1 MNKIKKFFLNLWY
14 GLPFGLKAAGD
25 EIMGGGE
32 ADQAGT
38 TINQQV
44 TDKRVAKHLIKGE
57 VTQEV
62 EELRYRTYKVAGEAE
77 NYDYLGNGVAVK
89 TDKKNIPLERSKYK
103 FSQENKMIC
112 NSVLEEISHIDD
124 YGDERY
130 TFEMTYDGL
139 VRFKLEQF
147 TTSVDVLINTKENIV
162 KTTLHFEKQPNPYN
176 AKSMP
181 FINEL
186 KKLFESE
193 KSEYFLKRNE
203 IASSLQTF
211 SFSTYKANG
220 ERDFVTYSFV
230 NGVKFDKME
239 ETDTEYMIT
248 YDWDGFVRLPL
259 NLESKYYSKTMD
271 EKYKNKERKE
281 VAPEMVNTERKRY
294 CSICGKEMS
303 TYDADILEASG
314 QPVICKECME
324 KVLKNAVK

>member
-1 MNKIKKFFLNLWY
+1 MNKIKKFLLNVWY
-14 GLPFGLKAAGD
+14 GLPFGLKAAD
-25 EIMGGGE
+25 TEIMGNKS
-32 ADQAGT
+32 ADDGGT
-38 TINQQV
+38 TIQQEV
-44 TDKRVAKHLIKGE
+44 SDQRVAKHLLKGE

-77 NYDYLGNGVAVK
+77 KYDYLGNGVAVK
-89 TDKKNIPLERSKYK
+89 SDKNDIPLEKSKYK

-112 NSVLEEISHIDD
+112 NSVLEEIGHIND

-147 TTSVDVLINTKENIV
+147 TTSVDVLIDTKQKIV
-162 KTTLHFEKQPNPYN
+162 KTILHFEKQPNPYN

-186 KKLFESE
+186 KKLFESN
-193 KSEYFLKRNE
+193 KSEYFLSRNE

-211 SFSTYKANG
+211 SFATYKANG

-230 NGVKFDKME
+230 NGAKFDKME

-248 YDWDGFVRLPL
+248 YDWDSFIRLPL
-259 NLESKYYSKTMD
+259 NLEKKYYSKSMD
-271 EKYKNKERKE
+271 EKYKKNERKD
-281 VAPEMVNTERKRY
+281 VAPEMVNSERKRY
-294 CSICGKEMS
+294 CSVCGKEMS

-324 KVLKNAVK
+324 KVLKNAEN

>member
-1 MNKIKKFFLNLWY
+1 MNKIKKFLLNLWY

-25 EIMGGGE
+25 EIMGAGD

-38 TINQQV
+38 EINQEVSDQ
-44 TDKRVAKHLIKGE
+44 RVAKHLLKGE

-77 NYDYLGNGVAVK
+77 KYDYLGNGVAVK
-89 TDKKNIPLERSKYK
+89 NDKKNIPLEKTKYK
-103 FSQENKMIC
+103 FSQENKMVC

-124 YGDERY
+124 YGNERY

-147 TTSVDVLINTKENIV
+147 ATSVDVFINTKEKIAN
-162 KTTLHFEKQPNPYN
+162 TTLHFEKQPNPYN

-186 KKLFESE
+186 KKLFESN
-193 KSEYFLKRNE
+193 KSEYFLSKNE
-203 IASSLQTF
+203 IASSLQTL

-220 ERDFVTYSFV
+220 ENDFVNYGFID
-230 NGVKFDKME
+230 GAKFDKIE

-248 YDWDGFVRLPL
+248 YSWSGFVRVPL
-259 NLESKYYSKTMD
+259 NLEEKYYSKTMD
-271 EKYKNKERKE
+271 EKYKNNEKKE
-281 VAPEMVNTERKRY
+281 VAPEMVNSERKRY
-294 CSICGKEMS
+294 CTVCGKEMS

-324 KVLKNAVK
+324 KVLKNAGK

>member
-1 MNKIKKFFLNLWY
+1 MNKLKKILLNIWY
-14 GLPFGLKAAGD
+14 SLPFGLKAAGD
-25 EIMGGGE
+25 EIMGSGE
-32 ADQAGT
+32 AGETGT
-38 TINQQV
+38 EIQQQV
-44 TDKRVAKHLIKGE
+44 SDQRVAKHLLKGE

-62 EELRYRTYKVAGEAE
+62 EELRYRTYRVAGEAE

-89 TDKKNIPLERSKYK
+89 SDKKDIPMERSKYK

-147 TTSVDVLINTKENIV
+147 TTSADIFIDTKEKIV

-186 KKLFESE
+186 KKLYEAN
-193 KSEYFLKRNE
+193 KTEYFLKNNE

-211 SFSTYKANG
+211 SLSTYKANG

-230 NGVKFDKME
+230 EGAKFDKME
-239 ETDTEYMIT
+239 ETSAEYMIT
-248 YDWDGFVRLPL
+248 YDWDGFIRLPL
-259 NLESKYYSKTMD
+259 NLESKYYSKSMAD
-271 EKYKNKERKE
+271 KYERKERKD
-281 VAPEMVNTERKRY
+281 VAPEMVNSERKRY

-324 KVLKNAVK
+324 KVLKNAGK